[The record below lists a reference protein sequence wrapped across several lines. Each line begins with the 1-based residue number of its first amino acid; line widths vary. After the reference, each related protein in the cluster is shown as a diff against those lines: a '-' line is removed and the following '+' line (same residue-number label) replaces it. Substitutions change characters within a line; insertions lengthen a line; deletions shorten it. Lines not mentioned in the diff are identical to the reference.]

1 MNAPVVSPATGRA
14 VIVGFG
20 LTGRDIAAFFLAGG
34 WRVTAVEPEQSVWQ
48 TARARLDGSLAQLG
62 ASPERVAQ
70 LTLVATLAEVD
81 FAGVEIVI
89 EAVPERLLLKQ
100 AVFAELDG
108 LVLEGVA
115 VATNASGLRVT
126 DIAKDCKTRQR
137 MANLHFFLP
146 AHLVPGVEVVR
157 GEYTDPEICD
167 RVAEI
172 MAGLG
177 RKVIRVSRDVP
188 GFLANRIQHAL
199 MREAFA
205 AIEEGL
211 ATADDVDT
219 AVRYT
224 FGLRYIAA
232 GPILQKEMSGGLEKQ
247 LAVARTIYPFLSNKA
262 EPSATLTKLVAE
274 NRVGLK
280 SGRFREW
287 PPEKAAREQAR
298 YERVLLEAARLLQDK
313 GDAD

>member
-1 MNAPVVSPATGRA
+1 MNTPNVSPTPGRA

-20 LTGRDIAAFFLAGG
+20 LMGCDIGAIFLAGG

-48 TARARLDGSLAQLG
+48 TARARLDGSLVQLG
-62 ASPERVAQ
+62 ASPERVAP
-70 LTLVATLAEVD
+70 LTLVVALGEVD
-81 FAGVEIVI
+81 FADVGIVI
-89 EAVPERLLLKQ
+89 EAVPERLALKQ

-108 LVLEGVA
+108 LVPEGVP

-199 MREAFA
+199 MREVFA
-205 AIEEGL
+205 AIDSGL
-211 ATADDVDT
+211 ATAADVDT

-224 FGLRYIAA
+224 FGFRYVAA
-232 GPILQKEMSGGLEKQ
+232 GPIRQKEMSGGLGKV
-247 LAVARTIYPFLSNKA
+247 LAVGSTIYPSLSNMA
-262 EPSATLTKLVAE
+262 GPTANLTKLAAE
-274 NRVGLK
+274 NRLGM
-280 SGRFREW
+280 GFHEW
-287 PPEKAAREQAR
+287 PPEKAAREKAR
-298 YERVLLEAARLLQDK
+298 YERALLEAARLLQDE